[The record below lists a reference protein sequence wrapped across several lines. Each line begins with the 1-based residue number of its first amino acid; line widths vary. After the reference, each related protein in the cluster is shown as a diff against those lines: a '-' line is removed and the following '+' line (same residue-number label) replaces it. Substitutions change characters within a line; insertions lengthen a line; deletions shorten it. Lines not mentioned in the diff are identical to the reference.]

1 VHATSFHIQ
10 MLLFKATLETCRR
23 DLFVCF
29 ARVHGEVWLIF
40 NELCFSL
47 FFLSL
52 LYLSKYK
59 GVLSFTFCIQ
69 FDFHSFD
76 CYLFCFFFNFI
87 TYHLVS
93 FNFFNI
99 KFDPHFFIVVWFFP
113 FPNWILFFI
122 LFLNIL
128 FQIIFISNLVSVFY
142 FYYIYIYVFFLFF
155 FSISL
160 LNILLT

>member
-1 VHATSFHIQ
+1 VYATSFHIQ

-52 LYLSKYK
+52 LYLLKYK
-59 GVLSFTFCIQ
+59 GVISFTFCIQ

-76 CYLFCFFFNFI
+76 CYFFLISSLVIWF
-87 TYHLVS
+87 HL
-93 FNFFNI
+93 I
-99 KFDPHFFIVVWFFP
+99 
-113 FPNWILFFI
+113 
-122 LFLNIL
+122 FL
-128 FQIIFISNLVSVFY
+128 ISNLILIFLLLFS
-142 FYYIYIYVFFLFF
+142 FFLFLIEF
-155 FSISL
+155 YFLFYFSIFYFKL
-160 LNILLT
+160 FLYQI